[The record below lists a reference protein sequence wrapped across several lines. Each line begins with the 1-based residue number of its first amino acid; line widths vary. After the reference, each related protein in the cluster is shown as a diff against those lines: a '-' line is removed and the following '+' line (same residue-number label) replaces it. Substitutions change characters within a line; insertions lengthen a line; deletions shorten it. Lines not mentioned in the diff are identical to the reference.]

1 VHEAGGQRPRA
12 GPDGVV
18 PSVGGSVP
26 RVTAAVL
33 TYDGRELLEVVL
45 PSLARQRFRD
55 FRVLVVDNG
64 STDGTEEWMAAA
76 WPDVEVVRLPTN
88 VGVTPALN
96 VCLTAPRTEL
106 VLLLNNDMELDPECL
121 GELVRVLDEHPEAG
135 SACPKLLSFHDR
147 EVLDGAGDAYSW
159 GGVAWRRGHGERDSG
174 QYDAPRAVFGAC
186 GGAALYRRTA
196 VSHVGP
202 FDETF
207 FAVYEDVD
215 WAFRAQITGR
225 SCRYVPSAVAY
236 HMGGATIG
244 DDLNEFVQ
252 YQLWRNSIWMV
263 AKNYPLAAVVDHARD
278 VVFIQWMRLKWAIDH
293 KRTRLLLRAWRDAAR
308 GMPAVLRKRRIIQR
322 QRLAAL
328 QDLERVI
335 GVDDPA

>member
-1 VHEAGGQRPRA
+1 MIRREALGA
-12 GPDGVV
+12 
-18 PSVGGSVP
+18 SP

-55 FRVLVVDNG
+55 FRALVVDNG

-76 WPDVEVVRLPTN
+76 WPDVEVIRLPTN

-147 EVLDGAGDAYSW
+147 EVLDGAGDLYLWSGEAN
-159 GGVAWRRGHGERDSG
+159 RRGQGAGDVG

-186 GGAALYRRTA
+186 GGAALYRREALQT
-196 VSHVGP
+196 VGL
-202 FDETF
+202 FDERL
-207 FAVYEDVD
+207 FAIYEDVD
-215 WAFRAQITGR
+215 WSFRAQLQGVG
-225 SCRYVPSAVAY
+225 CRYVPSAVAY
-236 HMGGATIG
+236 HMGSATLGAG
-244 DDLNEFVQ
+244 LNDFTL
-252 YQLWRNSIWMV
+252 YQNWRNGIWV
-263 AKNYPLAAVVDHARD
+263 LAKNYPLSALLRHGHSFIDAQAHHFVWAVQQRRVG
-278 VVFIQWMRLKWAIDH
+278 VFA
-293 KRTRLLLRAWRDAAR
+293 RAWRDALR
-308 GMPAVLRKRRIIQR
+308 GMPAVMRTRSAVQRSRTVGLRE
-322 QRLAAL
+322 
-328 QDLERVI
+328 LERVI
-335 GVDDPA
+335 GAEA